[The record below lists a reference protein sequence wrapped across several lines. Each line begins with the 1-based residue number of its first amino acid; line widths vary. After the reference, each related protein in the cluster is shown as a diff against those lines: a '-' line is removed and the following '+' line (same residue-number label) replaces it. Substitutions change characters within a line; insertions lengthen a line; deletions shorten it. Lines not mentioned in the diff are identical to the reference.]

1 MAAMFEVGARLGSA
15 LHAEAFSHQ
24 LGVVRHA
31 LMPFGFAPAA
41 GTPSGLRRPV
51 LLERAVTRTPQ
62 LLMVSELASD
72 FRPHPTLPDDIQTL
86 AQALA
91 VAEGY
96 PLLDL
101 RLLCQPQGWEP
112 NSQAIAQ
119 ARAQADLEINLH
131 LAPEDLL
138 EPQRPL
144 AIVFD
149 EGARR
154 HRFARLLE
162 RHPFWYSLA
171 VLGEFS
177 FKHPFFGQV
186 LCGGPCGISGAWQFT
201 CTMGKSFVGKRQ
213 LEANFFDR
221 EIFRPLRAHRNPLVR
236 ASWRAWEWV
245 LKQALWLPI
254 LTRRAVV
261 ALARRFPA
269 AWFSRAHGAPRAILT
284 RLFNHLE
291 CPKSLRNGACGAPTE
306 TGQCGELLKYGITKT
321 CVFYYRNYRDRSGH
335 RWAQRV
341 MNRAARLRP
350 AWLAQLART
359 PAAILAAIADRAPL
373 SARIYP
379 PVDTD
384 LPGASAIVSAMAGRF
399 EGATVFGSAH
409 WLPPLIARSR
419 LTLSARSPEGR
430 RAIAAVR
437 AKLSRRGCRVGARVQ
452 VLTQIL
458 ATLEGITRISATAE
472 PPTEESTY
480 ERVLARQVDSAST
493 THYHRG
499 DNVSRYPRPH

>member
-201 CTMGKSFVGKRQ
+201 CTMGKTFFSKRQ
-213 LEANFFDR
+213 IEENFLRRPVFEAIRTDPR
-221 EIFRPLRAHRNPLVR
+221 SYVR
-236 ASWRAWEWV
+236 AIWRGWEAGLRGALWPVIWLRKLITAVAARLPRAWFTEA
-245 LKQALWLPI
+245 KG
-254 LTRRAVV
+254 V
-261 ALARRFPA
+261 ARTMA
-269 AWFSRAHGAPRAILT
+269 T
-284 RLFNHLE
+284 LFVNHLE
-291 CPKSLRNGACGAPTE
+291 CPKSIRNGACGAPTDQ
-306 TGQCGELLKYGITKT
+306 GLCGELQKYGISKP
-321 CVFYYRNYRDRSGH
+321 CVFYYRN
-335 RWAQRV
+335 
-341 MNRAARLRP
+341 
-350 AWLAQLART
+350 
-359 PAAILAAIADRAPL
+359 
-373 SARIYP
+373 
-379 PVDTD
+379 
-384 LPGASAIVSAMAGRF
+384 
-399 EGATVFGSAH
+399 
-409 WLPPLIARSR
+409 SR
-419 LTLSARSPEGR
+419 
-430 RAIAAVR
+430 
-437 AKLSRRGCRVGARVQ
+437 
-452 VLTQIL
+452 
-458 ATLEGITRISATAE
+458 
-472 PPTEESTY
+472 
-480 ERVLARQVDSAST
+480 
-493 THYHRG
+493 
-499 DNVSRYPRPH
+499 